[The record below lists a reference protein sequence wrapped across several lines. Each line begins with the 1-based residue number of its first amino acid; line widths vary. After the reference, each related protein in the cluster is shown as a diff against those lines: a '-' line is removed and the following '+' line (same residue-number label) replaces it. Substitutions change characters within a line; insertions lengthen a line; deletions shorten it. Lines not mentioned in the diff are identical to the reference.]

1 MIKKITAGILISAV
15 TLFALPNN
23 ELELVLISKAAQKK
37 AIVISNMNLKDD
49 VKEKF
54 GKLYD
59 EYQIKLMEHRMD
71 TIALIAN
78 YAKSYNNLTNENADK
93 LITEWLSV
101 GDAQMVLKKEYMAK
115 FKKIIPSVDVIR
127 YFQIEN
133 RMQLLREAQTASKI
147 PLAMPSSMQEDMK

>member
-1 MIKKITAGILISAV
+1 MIKKIIAGSLITAV

-37 AIVISNMNLKDD
+37 AIVLSNMKLKDD
-49 VKEKF
+49 VKENF
-54 GKLYD
+54 GILYD
-59 EYQIKLMEHRMD
+59 EYQLKLIEHRMD
-71 TIALIAN
+71 NIRLIAN
-78 YAKSYNNLTNENADK
+78 YAKNYQDMTNENADK

-101 GDAQMVLKKEYMAK
+101 GDAQAILKKEYMAK
-115 FKKIIPSVDVIR
+115 FKKIMPSVDVIR

-147 PLAMPSSMQEDMK
+147 PLAMPSSMQEDIK